1 MYLVPPPLSY
11 AATVKIPFGD
21 KVVFLYQTFFFII
34 LFILCFETFVI
45 YLCSADSWLKATLI
59 VSCVSS

>member
-21 KVVFLYQTFFFII
+21 KVVFLYQTFFL
-34 LFILCFETFVI
+34 LFCLFYVLKHVLSI
-45 YLCSADSWLKATLI
+45 YAVQFHD
-59 VSCVSS
+59 

>member
-21 KVVFLYQTFFFII
+21 KVVFLYQTFFFI
-34 LFILCFETFVI
+34 LFILCLEHLLSI
-45 YLCSADSWLKATLI
+45 YAVQIHD
-59 VSCVSS
+59 